1 MAAGIS
7 TVTTT
12 PVSAATSECGPGC
25 ISIFSSE
32 LGVYGDENFVEAVL
46 GDGTA
51 RVGQP
56 VGLKPES
63 GTDPS
68 QDFLPGGAP
77 GVTGRA
83 SKVSDFFADGLVS
96 AEANSRFGHLNAVQQ
111 MYAPSGKVSGMC
123 VGVSRVAQGEDLIL
137 QPCDLPGRTVWIVY
151 PAPGGPS
158 PAYFAIVN
166 AATTDFDRPFA
177 MHLPRREV
185 TSSDLE
191 LQMELRRLQ
200 YRTGDQ
206 VLPARQLWGAAFGPQ
221 A

>member
-1 MAAGIS
+1 
-7 TVTTT
+7 
-12 PVSAATSECGPGC
+12 
-25 ISIFSSE
+25 
-32 LGVYGDENFVEAVL
+32 
-46 GDGTA
+46 
-51 RVGQP
+51 
-56 VGLKPES
+56 LKPES

-77 GVTGRA
+77 GVTGGA